1 MARIVFIGAGST
13 VFARNL
19 MGDILSFPELSS
31 STIVL
36 HDINEE
42 RLRTSEIVGHKI
54 IETLGVRQLLID
66 VRLWLVRTMSSRC
79 FKLVG
84 TSHQL

>member
-42 RLRTSEIVGHKI
+42 RLRTSEIVGH
-54 IETLGVRQLLID
+54 
-66 VRLWLVRTMSSRC
+66 
-79 FKLVG
+79 
-84 TSHQL
+84 